1 MIKIT
6 GIKALE
12 EMSQQFQKLGGE
24 IEDVAEASGLEI
36 ADEVVR
42 DQFNDE
48 SDPYGQKWKPLSPGY
63 LKQKKRRPGR
73 GVKNI
78 GVLTGDMAGSVRSE
92 SSGASFTISFGKHY
106 AVYFNAAR
114 PLLPN
119 KGLPET
125 WIHVIEDEFG
135 SQIDEILG

>member
-12 EMSQQFQKLGGE
+12 ELSHQFQKLGGE
-24 IEDVAEASGLEI
+24 IEDVAEASGEEI

-42 DQFNDE
+42 DQFNNE

-73 GVKNI
+73 GVKKI
-78 GVLTGDMAGSVRSE
+78 GVLTGAMAGTLKSR
-92 SSGASFTISFGKHY
+92 SSGATFTISFGKYY
-106 AVYFNAAR
+106 AEYFNAER
-114 PLLPN
+114 PLLPD

-125 WIHVIEDEFG
+125 WVEVIEDNFG